1 VTQNLQ
7 ALILKALSK
16 PYKMNNKPRIAKTI
30 TLAKMARVVRE
41 EKEDHTAED
50 YKISNTKYAAFK
62 KNRSNTKPA
71 DPIVEKSICYC
82 KDEECDW
89 GCGVQSC
96 GGCIDVCRCDRWF
109 R

>member
-1 VTQNLQ
+1 
-7 ALILKALSK
+7 
-16 PYKMNNKPRIAKTI
+16 MNNKPRITKTI
-30 TLAKMARVVRE
+30 TLAKIARVVRE

-50 YKISNTKYAAFK
+50 YKICNA
-62 KNRSNTKPA
+62 KPT
-71 DPIVEKSICYC
+71 DPIVKKSICYC

-96 GGCIDVCRCDRWF
+96 GGCIDVCRCDRYF